1 MVNDEGGIHT
11 VVEESK
17 IQTWVDSD
25 GWHTVHLVDR
35 GLTIQFKNA
44 NELFDLHRGLGDH
57 LARWQNVSKS
67 IKKQW
72 KDNGFV

>member
-17 IQTWVDSD
+17 MQTWVDSD

-35 GLTIQFKNA
+35 GLTIQFKNDYY
-44 NELFDLHRGLGDH
+44 L
-57 LARWQNVSKS
+57 
-67 IKKQW
+67 
-72 KDNGFV
+72 